1 MMYASFQNSVVA
13 KRPIKFI
20 GFFVDSYFRT
30 YHVRKTLD
38 FMHQYDIITI
48 SNKGEPKG
56 RCHMAVSRK
65 AERELIRAD
74 FLDRVSRFLFE
85 SGEEVLRVKSNEI
98 AIPCVGCEGNEDFI
112 VINFKVPTG
121 ANKGTEPYDG
131 YALAEDYVHNLAEK
145 ERKAEER
152 KAEKAKK
159 IARDAELRRKRA
171 EIAEKGDK

>member
-1 MMYASFQNSVVA
+1 
-13 KRPIKFI
+13 
-20 GFFVDSYFRT
+20 
-30 YHVRKTLD
+30 
-38 FMHQYDIITI
+38 
-48 SNKGEPKG
+48 
-56 RCHMAVSRK
+56 MAVSRK
-65 AERELIRAD
+65 AERELIRKT
-74 FLDRVSRFLFE
+74 FLEKVSQFLAE
-85 SGEEVLRVKSNEI
+85 SGEEVLIVKSNEI
-98 AIPCVGCEGNEDFI
+98 AIPVVGCEGNEDFI

-152 KAEKAKK
+152 KAEKARK